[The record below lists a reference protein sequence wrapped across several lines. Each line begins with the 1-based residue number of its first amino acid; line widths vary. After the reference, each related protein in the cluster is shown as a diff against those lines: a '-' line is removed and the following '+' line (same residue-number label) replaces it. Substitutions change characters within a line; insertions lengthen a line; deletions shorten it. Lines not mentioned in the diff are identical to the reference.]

1 MNLISE
7 NIRQRVTVLI
17 SKAYSTITLAEAS
30 KLLGLSPEDVLN
42 MAPQLK
48 WTYEEETGYLLIPDP
63 NVSSNKNKNTTTVL
77 GLDNGTELLE
87 KLSNYILFLENSTR

>member
-7 NIRQRVTVLI
+7 NIRQRVTALI
-17 SKAYSTITLAEAS
+17 SRAYSTISISDAS
-30 KLLGLSPEDVLN
+30 NLLGLSHEDVLKL
-42 MAPQLK
+42 ATQLK
-48 WTYEEETGYLLIPDP
+48 WTYEEETGFLSIPDQ
-63 NVSSNKNKNTTTVL
+63 NISSNKKKNVTVL

>member
-7 NIRQRVTVLI
+7 NIRQRVTRLI
-17 SKAYSTITLAEAS
+17 SRAYSTISLLEVS
-30 KLLGLSPEDVLN
+30 KLLGLPEEEVLKL
-42 MAPQLK
+42 ASQLK
-48 WTYEEETGYLLIPDP
+48 WTYEKETGYLSIPDQ
-63 NVSSNKNKNTTTVL
+63 NVSSNKNKNVTVL